1 MSSTAKAALGV
12 ILLGCLVV
20 PPALAQKGTE
30 VTIGVMAGANYSK
43 VSQDPAST
51 DITFGYHTGLVAGGF
66 VGIKVNDAF
75 SVEPQALYSVK
86 GTKVTGAGS
95 NSSITGS
102 VKLNYL
108 EIPLL
113 GKFWIPISNSQ
124 VRPFLFAGPEFE
136 YLISCSV
143 EGAAFGATSSNDCN
157 NTTDIK
163 IKSTDFGATVGA
175 GVEFMA
181 GKQSVRVDARYTHGL
196 TNISDNA
203 SDKSTI
209 KNRSLT
215 GTVGIGFPLP
225 R

>member
-1 MSSTAKAALGV
+1 MSSTAKAALGI

-51 DITFGYHTGLVAGGF
+51 DITFDYHTGLVAGGF
-66 VGIKVNDAF
+66 VGIKVNDVF

-86 GTKVTGAGS
+86 GTKANGTGS

-113 GKFWIPISNSQ
+113 GKFWIPISNSE
-124 VRPFLFAGPEFE
+124 VKPFLFAGPEFE

-143 EGAAFGATSSNDCN
+143 EGTAFSATNSTDCN
-157 NTTDIK
+157 TAQIK
-163 IKSTDFGATVGA
+163 IKSTEFGATVGA

-181 GKQSVRVDARYTHGL
+181 GGQSVRVDGRYTHGL

-209 KNRSLT
+209 KNRSFMA
-215 GTVGIGFPLP
+215 TVGVGFPLP